1 MDPESVMAA
10 DGTDSALANGG
21 VAVEDV
27 GVEGNG
33 VDSGETLDTTSDSQN
48 ENSGDSSNLD
58 AVEQPKEA
66 AAEVCNSSV
75 VCLLVL

>member
-10 DGTDSALANGG
+10 DGTDSALANG
-21 VAVEDV
+21 

-58 AVEQPKEA
+58 AVEQPKET
-66 AAEVCNSSV
+66 AAEVCNSWM
-75 VCLLVL
+75 VCLLVR

>member
-27 GVEGNG
+27 G

-58 AVEQPKEA
+58 AVEQPKET
-66 AAEVCNSSV
+66 AAEVCNSWM
-75 VCLLVL
+75 VCLLVR